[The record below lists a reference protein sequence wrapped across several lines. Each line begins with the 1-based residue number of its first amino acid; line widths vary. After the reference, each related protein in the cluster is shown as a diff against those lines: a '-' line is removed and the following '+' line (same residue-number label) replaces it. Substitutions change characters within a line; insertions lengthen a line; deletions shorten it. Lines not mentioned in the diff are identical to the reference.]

1 MASVDA
7 FEVGNPVGEAG
18 ADVPLGKVE
27 AELTRRLEAARVD
40 ASGPLRRVRMS
51 NLIIYCNRLDHA
63 CEAEAEVPRIVAF
76 HPSRVLLLV
85 VDPAGPAEGVT
96 AGVLVRRVAADPRLV
111 SEQITLRA
119 GGSAIE
125 KLPFA
130 VRSLLIG
137 DLPTN
142 LWWACSTPPPLA
154 SPILD
159 ELAEPAQQMIYDSL
173 GWSEPNRAVAAT
185 STWLDRFE
193 RDDRSGRWRIASDLT
208 WRRLKAWRRLL
219 SQGLDP
225 SAAPGVL
232 GRISEVVIEHGPH
245 AVTQAWQ
252 VAGWLASRL
261 GWVYQ
266 ASRVRPNVEIAFQF
280 RTPTGQVV
288 LRIDRLPDGEPDLRR
303 VRVLCGFEG
312 QDGVLDFRVD
322 SPDRLSV
329 TPDGVAA
336 QPRTVAIP
344 SQRIGD
350 LIGRQLSDRDPDP
363 IFRETMKVA
372 QRLAEHVA

>member
-1 MASVDA
+1 MSIIEAI
-7 FEVGNPVGEAG
+7 EIGNPARNTAE
-18 ADVPLGKVE
+18 VPLG
-27 AELTRRLEAARVD
+27 RVD
-40 ASGPLRRVRMS
+40 AELNRRVQATRGEGLGPVRRVRMS
-51 NLIIYCNRLDHA
+51 NLIIYCSRADHA
-63 CEAEAEVPRIVAF
+63 CAAEAEVPRIVAY
-76 HPSRVLLLV
+76 HPARVLLLV
-85 VDPAGPAEGVT
+85 VDPAAEV
-96 AGVLVRRVAADPRLV
+96 AEVKASVLVRQIAADTRLV
-111 SEQITLRA
+111 SEQVTLRA
-119 GGSAIE
+119 GGPASE

-154 SPILD
+154 SPILGA
-159 ELAEPAQQMIYDSL
+159 LADQAQQVIYDSL
-173 GWSEPNRAVAAT
+173 GWTEPNRGVAAT
-185 STWLDRFE
+185 SSWLGRFE
-193 RDDRSGRWRIASDLT
+193 RDNSAGRWRIASDLT

-225 SAAPGVL
+225 ASAPGVL
-232 GRISEVVIEHGPH
+232 GNISEVIIEHGPH

-261 GWVYQ
+261 GWAYN
-266 ASRVRPNVEIAFQF
+266 ASRIRDAVEIAFQF
-280 RTPTGQVV
+280 RTPGGPVV
-288 LRIDRLPDGEPDLRR
+288 LRIDRLAEGPSEIRR

-312 QDGVLDFRVD
+312 QDGVIDFAVE
-322 SPDRLSV
+322 SADRLAV
-329 TPDGVAA
+329 TPQGVAV

-344 SQRIGD
+344 TGRIGD